1 MGRTDGAGRV
11 RERVRE
17 QEMDGVREREVQG
30 TPGTPYER
38 GLYTRAH
45 THTQPN
51 EQGRLFDHRGDP
63 GAGRAR
69 ALIRDC
75 AVTAP

>member
-1 MGRTDGAGRV
+1 MGRTDGEGRV

-45 THTQPN
+45 THTHNRTSRDGFSIIGEIQV
-51 EQGRLFDHRGDP
+51 R
-63 GAGRAR
+63 AARAR
-69 ALIRDC
+69 
-75 AVTAP
+75 